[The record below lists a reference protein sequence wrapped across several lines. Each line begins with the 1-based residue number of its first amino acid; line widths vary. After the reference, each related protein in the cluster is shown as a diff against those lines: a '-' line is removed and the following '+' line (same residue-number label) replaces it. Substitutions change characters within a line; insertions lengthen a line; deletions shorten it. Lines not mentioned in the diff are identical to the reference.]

1 MLRMNQSAEAVP
13 AICTEHLIFLHSP
26 SSLLPL
32 SVEASP
38 IIPGRIDETGRNEA
52 TRNTECSPPED
63 SIVSVRTDICLRLL
77 NIHDSDSLLNLQEAE
92 ALQYSGRFSL
102 DETNESSTGSPI
114 SSGPSST
121 CWIPASSKFEAAS
134 SRSRDFGMSHETSA
148 ASAASA
154 GNLTATPIPYSSKD
168 SDDEVGSTEFGTGDS
183 RQQSWQSEESTESVY
198 NTLDA
203 HTKGTCKPCR
213 ARSLSLSLFLLGQVP
228 LGWARLKAFSSSTS
242 HAILGLAL
250 LQGQHGCSRLL
261 LSKMSRKHLHCIL
274 ARIVDPL

>member
-92 ALQYSGRFSL
+92 ALQYSGRFPWMRPTRVQLGVLSAADRAQRAGYLHQASL
-102 DETNESSTGSPI
+102 RPLQADQ
-114 SSGPSST
+114 
-121 CWIPASSKFEAAS
+121 
-134 SRSRDFGMSHETSA
+134 ETSA
-148 ASAASA
+148 CHMR
-154 GNLTATPIPYSSKD
+154 L
-168 SDDEVGSTEFGTGDS
+168 
-183 RQQSWQSEESTESVY
+183 Q
-198 NTLDA
+198 
-203 HTKGTCKPCR
+203 
-213 ARSLSLSLFLLGQVP
+213 P
-228 LGWARLKAFSSSTS
+228 LQP
-242 HAILGLAL
+242 
-250 LQGQHGCSRLL
+250 LQP
-261 LSKMSRKHLHCIL
+261 
-274 ARIVDPL
+274 VT

>member
-213 ARSLSLSLFLLGQVP
+213 FFRLKEGGCLLGESCRFCHLCNFQEASAERLRVKYEHRRQ
-228 LGWARLKAFSSSTS
+228 ARLVS
-242 HAILGLAL
+242 
-250 LQGQHGCSRLL
+250 
-261 LSKMSRKHLHCIL
+261 SRKSTRRWH
-274 ARIVDPL
+274 

>member
-148 ASAASA
+148 ASA

-213 ARSLSLSLFLLGQVP
+213 ARSLSLS
-228 LGWARLKAFSSSTS
+228 FSSRASETS
-242 HAILGLAL
+242 PLHSCPNCRSFVT
-250 LQGQHGCSRLL
+250 LQSGGRLSSGRKLQVLPFVQLSRGE
-261 LSKMSRKHLHCIL
+261 CGATPCQI
-274 ARIVDPL
+274 